1 MNVFVREL
9 IDKLHSASDYK
20 LKAGDIQRTNANIN
34 GDFTILLS
42 GLDMSDD
49 QKNKTLKIFLNA
61 LLEKNVIV
69 SYDIIGVFLNI
80 KLSDSFIISVFRS
93 IDVKKLKV
101 SNGDSTQNVVIEYSS
116 PNTNKPLHLGHLRNI
131 FIGYSLSQILKKC
144 GYNVHQVTLVN
155 DRGIHICKSMVAYKL
170 FGENRTPQDVNIKG
184 DHFVG
189 DYYVKFDKQYK
200 EECKNYKNSDRKAID
215 TPILL
220 EAKELLKKWEDGDKE
235 TVELWRKMNNW
246 VLDGFNETYNVLGI
260 KFDKEYFESNTYL
273 LGKDM
278 INYGLEKGVFY
289 KKPDNSVWVDL
300 EDVGMD
306 KKLLLRGDGTSVYIT
321 QDIGTVNLRYNDYK
335 FNKMLY
341 VVGDEQI
348 YHFKVLKV
356 ILKKLNLEYCNDV
369 YHISYGM
376 VELPNG
382 KMKSREGT
390 VVDADDIIQEMYK
403 KAVEKTEQL
412 NKLSNLDVSEKE
424 FIYRCIGMN
433 SLKFFLLK
441 VDPKKKIVF
450 DPDKSI
456 DFNGDTATFVMY
468 SYVRIS
474 SLLDKNDFK
483 SDEFG
488 EFELSEIEKQLIF
501 TLAEFNDILLKA
513 AKEYNP
519 SFLVQYLLKI
529 SKEFNK
535 FYAQINVS
543 KINDVNRYNFCI
555 MLVKKIK
562 GVIEQVF
569 ELLGMKTIS
578 HM

>member
-9 IDKLHSASDYK
+9 INKLHSASDYK

-49 QKNKTLKIFLNA
+49 QKDKTLKIFLDA

-144 GYNVHQVTLVN
+144 GYKVHQVTLVN

-170 FGENRTPQDVNIKG
+170 FGENRTPKDVNIKG

-200 EECKNYKNSDRKAID
+200 EECKNYENSVRKAID

-220 EAKELLKKWEDGDKE
+220 KAKELLKKWEDGDKE

-468 SYVRIS
+468 SYVRMS
-474 SLLDKNDFK
+474 SLLDKNGFK

-555 MLVKKIK
+555 MLIRKIK
-562 GVIEQVF
+562 EVIEQVF
-569 ELLGMKTIS
+569 DLLGIKTIN

>member
-9 IDKLHSASDYK
+9 INKLHSASDYK

-42 GLDMSDD
+42 GLDMSDY
-49 QKNKTLKIFLNA
+49 QKDKTLKIFLDA

-93 IDVKKLKV
+93 IDVKNLKV

-144 GYNVHQVTLVN
+144 GYKVHQVTLVN

-170 FGENRTPQDVNIKG
+170 FGENRTPKDVNIKG

-200 EECKNYKNSDRKAID
+200 EECKNYENSVRKAID

-220 EAKELLKKWEDGDKE
+220 KAKELLKKWEDGDKE

-348 YHFKVLKV
+348 YHFKVLKA
-356 ILKKLNLEYCNDV
+356 ILKKLNLEYCNDI

-468 SYVRIS
+468 SYVRMS
-474 SLLDKNDFK
+474 SLLDKNGFK

-555 MLVKKIK
+555 MLIRKIK
-562 GVIEQVF
+562 EVIEQVF
-569 ELLGMKTIS
+569 DLLGIKTIN